1 MSPPNAAGAEQVQT
15 IIGRSPEVTR
25 HDTWSEPD
33 MRLINDDRPP
43 APRLEDDALPAGW
56 EAWIAAEA
64 AARAG
69 PADYVAAGLTGAA
82 SGWIG
87 NARRIAATD
96 DWIEGVVLWF
106 ADIGA
111 PSTSKT
117 PTLRPMIEASRMLE
131 REAEPAW
138 REALSKHERDAEA
151 ARAVDK
157 KWRELMRDAA
167 NDNGELPE
175 RPLDAD
181 EPPRPTR
188 PRVVTMDVST
198 EELQQI
204 LAETPRGLFH
214 VRDELA
220 GWLGSFDRYGGK
232 GSDRAFYLECWNGDA
247 FVCDRVR
254 YHDAPL
260 RIERAS
266 LAIVGGIVP
275 ERLRDVLADVDDGLA
290 ARLIYIWP
298 EPVPIR
304 PLCNRGA
311 ADAAERRT
319 KLHQCARRLRALE
332 MGTDNYGRPAPRLL
346 RLASD
351 ALVLFDEQRQ
361 EAMRRA
367 RLGTGLAAG
376 WHGKNPG
383 RILRLALV
391 FEYLAWVARV
401 DGMPEP
407 TVVSADAVARAGGY
421 IDYAA
426 AMLDRVIGGL
436 AIGRA
441 EADAA
446 QIARHVLA
454 VAQGAPPLAR
464 LKPLN
469 ERALYQMRGF
479 TWARDK
485 RRRTEAFSTLQDA
498 GWVRPQQT
506 DGYGRPRGD
515 WEVNPRIVKSK
526 P

>member
-1 MSPPNAAGAEQVQT
+1 MSPSAAGAKQVRA
-15 IIGRSPEVTR
+15 IVDDAPEMTSDDGWV
-25 HDTWSEPD
+25 DPD
-33 MRLINDDRPP
+33 MHLINDDRAPP
-43 APRLEDDALPAGW
+43 PRLENDVLPAGW
-56 EAWIAAEA
+56 EPWIAGEA

-69 PADYVAAGLTGAA
+69 PSDYAASGLIGAA

-87 NARRIAATD
+87 NARRIAAND
-96 DWIEGVVLWF
+96 DFIEPGVLWF
-106 ADIGA
+106 GDVGA
-111 PSTSKT
+111 PSSGKT
-117 PTLRPMIEASRMLE
+117 PMLRPMIEASRMLE

-138 REALSKHERDAEA
+138 REALSKHERDSEV
-151 ARAVDK
+151 ARAIDK
-157 KWRELMRDAA
+157 KWRDMMRSAA
-167 NDNGELPE
+167 NDNEGLPN
-175 RPLDAD
+175 RPPDAD
-181 EPPRPTR
+181 EPPRPIR
-188 PRVVTMDVST
+188 PRVVTMDTST

-204 LAETPRGLFH
+204 LAESPRGLLY

-220 GWLGSFDRYGGK
+220 GWFGSFDRYGGK
-232 GSDRAFYLECWNGDA
+232 GSDRAFFLECWNGDS

-275 ERLRDVLADVDDGLA
+275 ERLREVLADVDDGLA
-290 ARLIYIWP
+290 ARFIFIWP
-298 EPVPIR
+298 EPAPIG
-304 PLCNRGA
+304 PLNNRGA

-319 KLHQCARRLRALE
+319 MLHGCARRLRALE
-332 MGTDNYGRPAPRLL
+332 MSTDNYGRLAPRIL
-346 RLASD
+346 RLAHD

-367 RLGTGLAAG
+367 RLGSGLAAG

-391 FEYLAWVARV
+391 FEYLAWAARG
-401 DGMPEP
+401 DGAPEP

-426 AMLDRVIGGL
+426 AMLDRVIAGL
-436 AIGRA
+436 AIGPA

-446 QIARHVLA
+446 QIARHVLS
-454 VAQGAPPLAR
+454 VAKSAPPLAR

-479 TWARDK
+479 TWARGKK
-485 RRRTEAFSTLQDA
+485 RRTDAFLVLQGA
-498 GWVRPQQT
+498 GWIRPRQA
-506 DGYGRPRGD
+506 DGHGRPAGD
-515 WEVNPRIVKSK
+515 WEVNPRVTRLKL
-526 P
+526 